1 MLFGDN
7 HIIYITTDTAAD
19 HSNIIVPLKY
29 CS

>member
-7 HIIYITTDTAAD
+7 HIIYITTDTAD